1 MMPAIRHARSDDL
14 IELASVER
22 SAASLFRDVG
32 LAWLADGEPMDPA
45 LLAALCRDGTLWVA
59 ADELDEPAGFL
70 AAHELDGVFHIA
82 EVSIARF
89 HQRQG
94 LGARLIAAAVEHAK
108 ATGFGAVTLTTYRD
122 LPWNGPYYSRL
133 GFIEIDLKEAGPGH
147 LGRLRAEAE
156 AGHDPSRRCIMVL
169 SLDSLRNH
177 AGHQDAPQPCP
188 AMDRTHLHVQRGV
201 DLRLFSEADRASC
214 QRIAALAAL
223 SSYGPRM
230 PEFRERFVE
239 TQPLEPTDERIVAVR
254 DGAVA
259 GFLDLVGSHVSNLFV
274 DPQHQGQG
282 IGTALMAEAERRAAG
297 DLTLSVFTVNPDA
310 RRLYERLGFV
320 VEGVRTVPFAGS
332 SAEVWVMRKQ
342 RQPLRGD
349 RLDLTNAAPRIL
361 PLRNG

>member
-1 MMPAIRHARSDDL
+1 
-14 IELASVER
+14 
-22 SAASLFRDVG
+22 
-32 LAWLADGEPMDPA
+32 
-45 LLAALCRDGTLWVA
+45 
-59 ADELDEPAGFL
+59 
-70 AAHELDGVFHIA
+70 
-82 EVSIARF
+82 
-89 HQRQG
+89 
-94 LGARLIAAAVEHAK
+94 
-108 ATGFGAVTLTTYRD
+108 VTLTTYRD

-133 GFIEIDLKEAGPGH
+133 GFREIDLKEAGPGH

-156 AGHDPSRRCIMVL
+156 AGHDPSRRCIMAL
-169 SLDSLRNH
+169 PLDSLRNH
-177 AGHQDAPQPCP
+177 AGHQDAPQPCA
-188 AMDRTHLHVQRGV
+188 AMVRTHLHARRGV

-230 PEFRERFVE
+230 PEFRGRFVE

-259 GFLDLVGSHVSNLFV
+259 GFLDLIGSHVSNLFV

-297 DLTLSVFTVNPDA
+297 DLTLSVFTLNPDA

-342 RQPLRGD
+342 RQPHRGA
-349 RLDLTNAAPRIL
+349 RLAPTASAPRTLSRSVL
-361 PLRNG
+361 PDRPHSRVED